1 VTDVRIRCVNKTG
14 RTSADD
20 RIHHLGGINADGSR
34 WKFDPRGGD
43 CRDRRRQM
51 EVLDVSTRLGDEAG
65 LMPFLFSYGTLQQ
78 EDVQLSTFGRRLAGW
93 PDQLENFEQSLVL
106 IEDED
111 VIAKSGKTQH
121 PIVKFT
127 GLRSDRI
134 DGTVFE
140 ITDVELAAADEYEV
154 AAYKRI
160 AVVLASGLDA
170 WVYVDARYAPDR

>member
-1 VTDVRIRCVNKTG
+1 
-14 RTSADD
+14 
-20 RIHHLGGINADGSR
+20 
-34 WKFDPRGGD
+34 
-43 CRDRRRQM
+43 M

-78 EDVQLSTFGRRLAGW
+78 ADVQLSTFGRRLAGW
-93 PDQLENFEQSLVL
+93 PDQLANFEQSLVL

-134 DGTVFE
+134 DGPCGGSLGNRSYRGHRTYRRNWCNRDWG
-140 ITDVELAAADEYEV
+140 IRLSRDL
-154 AAYKRI
+154 
-160 AVVLASGLDA
+160 
-170 WVYVDARYAPDR
+170 

>member
-1 VTDVRIRCVNKTG
+1 MQ
-14 RTSADD
+14 
-20 RIHHLGGINADGSR
+20 
-34 WKFDPRGGD
+34 F
-43 CRDRRRQM
+43 
-51 EVLDVSTRLGDEAG
+51 
-65 LMPFLFSYGTLQQ
+65 
-78 EDVQLSTFGRRLAGW
+78 STFGRRRAGW

-111 VIAKSGKTQH
+111 VIAKIGKTQH

-140 ITDVELAAADEYEV
+140 IADVELAAADEYEV

>member
-1 VTDVRIRCVNKTG
+1 
-14 RTSADD
+14 
-20 RIHHLGGINADGSR
+20 
-34 WKFDPRGGD
+34 
-43 CRDRRRQM
+43 
-51 EVLDVSTRLGDEAG
+51 
-65 LMPFLFSYGTLQQ
+65 MPFLFSYGTLQQ

-134 DGTVFE
+134 DGTVF
-140 ITDVELAAADEYEV
+140 
-154 AAYKRI
+154 
-160 AVVLASGLDA
+160 VLFNERDCGSRRSGSRASRARRTAGSLDRD
-170 WVYVDARYAPDR
+170 DARAA